1 MQFTPV
7 SFQLT
12 VFTNLTIE
20 NAKSIA
26 RSFDESYKKMALPIV
41 PVPNAPW
48 FRITSLDQSIN
59 IDLSNNR
66 IDYFYLNA
74 TKDKADELLN
84 FDDNSHKLTKFL
96 SFININGDKI
106 SGISRLAINY
116 NYFIQDEADIYKKK
130 LNDLFFSK
138 FFGDA
143 EELLFRVNN
152 QKQIDNLTFNVI
164 TDCQNAIA
172 QNNQNLD
179 STKCIM
185 FHHDINNIST
195 DNIEKDK
202 LLGYFTKML
211 HELNTLIETI
221 RVIIK

>member
-1 MQFTPV
+1 MEFTPV

-12 VFTNLTIE
+12 VFTNLTIDDAKML
-20 NAKSIA
+20 AKS
-26 RSFDESYKKMALPIV
+26 FDQSYKKMALATV
-41 PVPNAPW
+41 ALPNAPW
-48 FRITSLDQSIN
+48 FRITNLNQSVN

-66 IDYFYLNA
+66 IDYYYLNISEEKI
-74 TKDKADELLN
+74 TE
-84 FDDNSHKLTKFL
+84 FL
-96 SFININGDKI
+96 DFINN
-106 SGISRLAINY
+106 SGQVRNISRLAINY
-116 NYFIQDEADIYKKK
+116 NYFIADEDNIYKKK
-130 LNDLFFSK
+130 LNDLFFSR
-138 FFGDA
+138 FFGDV

-152 QKQIDNLTFNVI
+152 QKKIYDLLFNVI

-211 HELNTLIETI
+211 KELNTLIEKI
-221 RVIIK
+221 NGIIK